1 MQTEKMR
8 AFILHVLYWCIIAG
22 LIYVCAKYLLPAL
35 APFVI
40 GFCIAFLLK
49 PLINHLTKTTQRARR
64 LVAACCLTVFYVLA
78 ATLLIVLGTRLVI
91 FLQDTIAL
99 LPGIFDSYMAPAL
112 DEVQLAVEHFVSALD
127 PMLLD
132 FISSAG
138 QSIDQTLSG
147 LVMDLS
153 KGALSIITGLAGSLP
168 AFVMNYLL
176 TVISSFFCTMD
187 YYTITS
193 FFARLLPQKA
203 RSTLFAVKRSGVD
216 ILLKFGKAYAL
227 LLMLTFAEL
236 LIGLTLLKVQYA
248 FLLSAVIA
256 LVDIL
261 PVLGTGT
268 VLVPWALGALITGNG
283 PLGAGLLILYAI
295 IGVVRQTLEP
305 RVVGQQIGLYPLV
318 TLISMFLG
326 AKLFGFAG
334 LFGLPVA
341 VTIFVQLQRTG
352 KDQSASTDSAQL

>member
-1 MQTEKMR
+1 
-8 AFILHVLYWCIIAG
+8 
-22 LIYVCAKYLLPAL
+22 
-35 APFVI
+35 
-40 GFCIAFLLK
+40 
-49 PLINHLTKTTQRARR
+49 
-64 LVAACCLTVFYVLA
+64 
-78 ATLLIVLGTRLVI
+78 
-91 FLQDTIAL
+91 
-99 LPGIFDSYMAPAL
+99 
-112 DEVQLAVEHFVSALD
+112 
-127 PMLLD
+127 
-132 FISSAG
+132 
-138 QSIDQTLSG
+138 
-147 LVMDLS
+147 MDLS

-168 AFVMNYLL
+168 AFVMNFLL